1 MRYLLFTFGAS
12 AGYRNVWRTYR
23 GAPGTEVP
31 RDLRLDAD
39 SASSFGTE
47 AWGWGEGRARL
58 VIPLDTFWF
67 VTNHAVRW
75 EDSPSNTY
83 DWFHTNVHDG
93 GVLYRGD
100 AVLFVRSASLG
111 AIGPYARYMD
121 MPRGDGRRG

>member
-1 MRYLLFTFGAS
+1 MT
-12 AGYRNVWRTYR
+12 
-23 GAPGTEVP
+23 

-83 DWFHTNVHDG
+83 DWFHTNVHDE
-93 GVLYRGD
+93 
-100 AVLFVRSASLG
+100 
-111 AIGPYARYMD
+111 
-121 MPRGDGRRG
+121 GRPLSR